1 MKTTDKLHPRLYRLK
16 QLLGGVLLSSVF
28 CSANASLKV
37 PTEIVLNINLATPV
51 MEANKTHKA
60 FIKISLEG
68 FKQQDKQQRI
78 PANVAIVLDKS
89 GSMAGDKIE
98 HAREAAIMAIRR
110 LDNRDI
116 VSVVSY
122 DSRVK
127 VVVPATKV
135 SDKQT
140 IYQAIRRI
148 RTDGNTALFA
158 GVSKGAQELR
168 KFLDQNRVN
177 RVILLS
183 DGLANVGPQT
193 PSALGQLGASLAKEG
208 MSVTTIGLGLGYNED
223 LMTRLAGFSDG
234 NHAFVENTEDL
245 ASIFQYEFGDVL
257 SVVAQGVTIEI
268 NCGRDITPIRLLGRE
283 SEITGNR
290 VRTRLNQLY
299 SEQEKF
305 IILEVE
311 VPAQKAGAD
320 LELATINVDYYNLYT
335 QKKQQLND
343 TIIAS
348 FSQSEEEVEAAIDSD
363 AYESA
368 VEQVANEYS
377 RQALEKRDQ
386 GDIQAAQKILQ
397 KSATYLGSQGAALS
411 SPKLM
416 EQKAEALKDAAELDD
431 EQQWNKKRKELK
443 ARQYKRSTQ
452 QKY

>member
-1 MKTTDKLHPRLYRLK
+1 MQIQHSLKRALLAGVMALTTVAFTTPA
-16 QLLGGVLLSSVF
+16 Q
-28 CSANASLKV
+28 ASLKA
-37 PTEIVLNINLATPV
+37 PNEIDLNINLATPV

-68 FKQQDKQQRI
+68 FKQQSQQQRI
-78 PANVAIVLDKS
+78 PANIAIVLDKS
-89 GSMAGDKIE
+89 GSMAGDKLAQ
-98 HAREAAIMAIRR
+98 AREAAIMAIRR
-110 LDNRDI
+110 LDSRDI

-135 SDKQT
+135 SDKNS
-140 IYQAIRRI
+140 IYQAIRSI
-148 RTDGNTALFA
+148 RANGNTALFA
-158 GVSKGAQELR
+158 GVSKGARELR
-168 KFLDQNRVN
+168 KFLDQNKVN

-193 PSALGQLGASLAKEG
+193 PNELGQLGASLAKEG

-234 NHAFVENTEDL
+234 NHAFVENAEDL

-257 SVVAQGVTIEI
+257 SVVAQGVSIEI
-268 NCGRDITPIRLLGRE
+268 HCREGVKPLRLLGRE
-283 SEITGNR
+283 SEIMGNR

-311 VPAQKAGAD
+311 VPSQNAGTE
-320 LELATINVDYYNLYT
+320 LELATVDVDYYNLHS
-335 QKKQQLND
+335 QDKRQVSNRVV
-343 TIIAS
+343 AN
-348 FSQSEEEVEAAIDSD
+348 FSQSKQEVKAAVDTK
-363 AYESA
+363 ALESA

-377 RQALEKRDQ
+377 REALEKRDQ
-386 GDIQAAQKILQ
+386 GDIQGAQQILE
-397 KSATYLGSQGAALS
+397 KSASYLGSQGAALS
-411 SPKLM
+411 SPKLL
-416 EQKAEALKDAAELDD
+416 EQKAEALKDADELDD

-443 ARQYKRSTQ
+443 ARQYKRATQ